1 MSVHYNHALIGKEG
15 LIKAYELEKNGIL
28 SGSTLH
34 AIYHDRPIRTDTLLK
49 ILEYADCRLED
60 FLLPEKPDRY
70 RKRRHFRLDFKSM
83 ERRGIISE
91 IAGRYYRKSLPMSL
105 STLDAIASFYGIG
118 IHDLIKIE
126 CVTVRDSSGHLK
138 KQRKMVYLTEN

>member
-1 MSVHYNHALIGKEG
+1 MSIHYNHALIGKEG
-15 LIKAYELEKNGIL
+15 LIKAYELEKNGIV
-28 SGSTLH
+28 SGSSLH

-60 FLLPEKPDRY
+60 FLLPEKPGTA

-91 IAGRYYRKSLPMSL
+91 IVGRYYRKNLPMSL
-105 STLDAIASFYGIG
+105 STLDIIAAFYGIE
-118 IHDLIKIE
+118 IHDLLKIE
-126 CVTVRDSSGHLK
+126 CVTVRDSGGHLK
-138 KQRKMVYLTEN
+138 KCRKMIYLTEY

>member
-1 MSVHYNHALIGKEG
+1 MSIHYNHALIGKEG
-15 LIKAYELEKNGIL
+15 RINAYELERNGII

-60 FLLPEKPDRY
+60 FLLPENPGKY

-91 IAGRYYRKSLPMSL
+91 IVERYYKKGLPMSL
-105 STLDAIASFYGIG
+105 STLDTIAAFYGIE
-118 IHDLIKIE
+118 IHDLVKIE
-126 CVTVRDSSGHLK
+126 SVTIKDNDGHLK
-138 KQRKMVYLTEN
+138 KCRKMVYLTEY